1 MPTAMNADEGY
12 FMGIKLLQFLTM
24 PDGYQPVACSV
35 DDVGMTVHFPDPV
48 VGTEVV
54 PEKEAMGQKRQ
65 EPFYCFYKTKVRRI
79 QYQVA
84 GCIICSYLGGKSAAQ
99 ASPVNKYMVLFIF
112 FGKSVVYKLHISQ
125 HFFLTPLT
133 GAFSKA
139 TVIYQYYIIAIPVK
153 IPCIFCPAFNA
164 PGIAVKI

>member
-1 MPTAMNADEGY
+1 MPPAMNADKGY
-12 FMGIKLLQFLTM
+12 FMGIDLLQLLTM
-24 PDGYQPVACSV
+24 PDGYKPVAGSV

-48 VGTEVV
+48 VGTQVV

-65 EPFYCFYKTKVRRI
+65 EPFYRFNKTEIRCI
-79 QYQVA
+79 QYQVT
-84 GCIICSYLGGKSAAQ
+84 GCIICSYLGGKPAAQ
-99 ASPVNKYMVLFIF
+99 ASPVNKYVVLFIF
-112 FGKSVVYKLHISQ
+112 FGKPVVYKLHISQ

-139 TVIYQYYIIAIPVK
+139 TVIYQYHIIAIPVK
-153 IPCIFCPAFNA
+153 IPCIFCPAFNT